1 MRVQGEQRVLDAAR
15 IGNGPGDV
23 PGVLLD
29 GLQRAALV
37 GTDDVFAA
45 YVSGLIDRA
54 VQLVEEPPAV
64 AGALAF
70 VMGVRLRTVGGNAL
84 EDLRRLVGA
93 GEYIKENR
101 VGGRRERMT
110 ETEEHPE
117 IGRASYRERG
127 QKSA

>member
-84 EDLRRLVGA
+84 EDLRRLVGDRSQP
-93 GEYIKENR
+93 YTHY
-101 VGGRRERMT
+101 ERKRT
-110 ETEEHPE
+110 
-117 IGRASYRERG
+117 
-127 QKSA
+127 